1 MKTWS
6 ICWTLGLLALLLYSC
21 APDATDGAVAEADQA
36 ELLIVPGERVGRIT
50 LRQASPSD
58 VLAAYPD
65 HARADS
71 IHLGE
76 GMMAP
81 GVVVFPED
89 PRKMLEI
96 YWDGELDP
104 LRPAFVRIIGHGL
117 SDGGSAWKTAEGIT
131 IGTSLEEVE
140 RLNGKPFSLYG
151 FGWDAEGLVAD
162 WHGGALSTHLHLRFQ
177 MTEQADVP
185 SSVWGDVVLRSDD
198 PQVRRLLPAV
208 AVIELSFP
216 RSEPLSLIQGRWRA
230 EADATYEVEITA
242 DRIRHFFEGEF
253 LLENELTLEPNCGK
267 AACADGEASLPA
279 WCLLEKGEFDIQCM
293 MLLSCTGQRLVYTLL
308 GSTGE
313 AHAFTKV
320 E

>member
-1 MKTWS
+1 MTKH
-6 ICWTLGLLALLLYSC
+6 LAYFLLLAATMALLCPAC
-21 APDATDGAVAEADQA
+21 APSSEEEASAEAA
-36 ELLIVPGERVGRIT
+36 EYLIIPGERVGKI
-50 LRQASPSD
+50 LLDQAAQHQ
-58 VLAAYPD
+58 VLAVYSEE
-65 HARADS
+65 ARLDS

-81 GVVVFPED
+81 GVKVFPDD
-89 PRKMLEI
+89 PRRMLEI
-96 YWDGELDP
+96 YWDRELDP
-104 LRPAFVRIIGHGL
+104 LRPAFIRIVGQ
-117 SDGGSAWKTAEGIT
+117 DGASAWKTAEGIT
-131 IGTSLEEVE
+131 IGVSLEEVE

-185 SSVWGDVVLRSDD
+185 ASVLGDVVLRSDD
-198 PQVRRLLPAV
+198 PQVRRLLPTV
-208 AVIELSFP
+208 AVMELSFP

-230 EADATYEVEITA
+230 EEDSTYEVEITA

-253 LLENELTLEPNCGK
+253 LLENELTLDQDCSN
-267 AACADGEASLPA
+267 AACAIGEAALSG
-279 WCLLEKGEFDIQCM
+279 WCLLEKGEFDIQCLL
-293 MLLSCTGQRLVYTLL
+293 LLSCTDQRLVYTVL